1 MAALALVGSSAAA
14 AAELSTSLPTSA
26 PQPSHAGSLTFD
38 DCDSLFRAIE
48 YRLRKSVADTAVG
61 ADAGLVRRAVLECA
75 DALERLHQNLAD
87 ERLRYGLLD
96 NLAADVER
104 RLAQAL
110 AELAMARNDE
120 GKARHLALHDGLTSL
135 PNRSHFRQVLDSAL
149 RTAVP
154 GASNLAVLYL
164 DLDDMKAVNDT
175 HGHCVGDQLLM
186 VVAARLARAVRST
199 DMCSRQG
206 GDEFA
211 LLMSAMPD
219 WDQVGRAVGD
229 MAGKLFDAV
238 AAPVLIGTLTLQVRA
253 SIGIALCPDH
263 GTAADELIRNA
274 DAAMYYAKR
283 EQSRYAFFDNCD
295 SR

>member
-1 MAALALVGSSAAA
+1 MAALALVDSSPSTVAA
-14 AAELSTSLPTSA
+14 PRA
-26 PQPSHAGSLTFD
+26 PVPSDWHDGNLTVD
-38 DCDSLFRAIE
+38 DCDSLIGAIE
-48 YRLRKSVADTAVG
+48 YRLRKSVADTAMG
-61 ADAGLVRRAVLECA
+61 ADSGQVRQTVLDCV
-75 DALERLHQNLAD
+75 DALEKLQGNLAD
-87 ERLRYGLLD
+87 ERRRYMRID
-96 NLAADVER
+96 DFAADVER
-104 RLAQAL
+104 RLSQAL
-110 AELAMARNDE
+110 LELTIARNDE
-120 GKARHLALHDGLTSL
+120 NQARHLALHDGLTSL
-135 PNRSHFRQVLDSAL
+135 PNRSHFRQVLDGAL

-199 DMCSRQG
+199 DLVSRQG

-211 LLMSAMPD
+211 LLMSAMPA
-219 WDQVGRAVGD
+219 WEQVGSAIGD

-238 AAPVLIGTLTLQVRA
+238 AAPVLIGELTLKVRA

-263 GTAADELIRNA
+263 GTAADDLIRNA
-274 DAAMYYAKR
+274 DTAMYYAKR
-283 EQSRYAFFDNCD
+283 EQTRYAFFDNCD

>member
-1 MAALALVGSSAAA
+1 MAALALVDSSASATAGSS
-14 AAELSTSLPTSA
+14 TSAPTSA
-26 PQPSHAGSLTFD
+26 PRSLHAGSLTIE
-38 DCDSLFRAIE
+38 DCDSLFGAIE
-48 YRLRKSVADTAVG
+48 YRLRKSVADTAVS
-61 ADAGLVRRAVLECA
+61 ADSGLVRQTVLDCV
-75 DALERLHQNLAD
+75 DALEKLQRNIAD
-87 ERLRYGLLD
+87 ERLRYSQVD
-96 NLAADVER
+96 DFAADIQR
-104 RLAQAL
+104 RLSQAL
-110 AELAMARNDE
+110 SDLTIARNDQ
-120 GKARHLALHDGLTSL
+120 KQARHLALHDGLTSL
-135 PNRSHFRQVLDSAL
+135 PNRSHFRQVLDGAL

-199 DMCSRQG
+199 DLVSRQG

-219 WDQVGRAVGD
+219 WEQVGHAVGD

-238 AAPVLIGTLTLQVRA
+238 AAPVLIGELTLQVRA

-263 GTAADELIRNA
+263 GTVADELIRNA
-274 DAAMYYAKR
+274 DSAMYYAKR